1 MNTIIHAYNGG
12 RDREVA
18 NLILSIQNGEAG
30 LSLSVED
37 QPDLLDI
44 ASTYRDGGSCGR
56 AAFAAFI
63 RDLRDLTE
71 PIRFEVQSIIADNDR
86 SVVIG
91 ELASRVKSSAKIIAT
106 DFAIILSVA

>member
-1 MNTIIHAYNGG
+1 MSTIIHAYSGG

-44 ASTYRDGGSCGR
+44 ASTYRDGGFWIAVDRRHDRPSGLRMHRYPEEVLCGCVLSR
-56 AAFAAFI
+56 SRRTGLRFA
-63 RDLRDLTE
+63 E
-71 PIRFEVQSIIADNDR
+71 
-86 SVVIG
+86 
-91 ELASRVKSSAKIIAT
+91 
-106 DFAIILSVA
+106 